1 MSYWDKEEYEERY
14 GDHVGY
20 CRVHHITVLD
30 SCQYCEDDSVQEC
43 AQCHYVIYDSPDDF
57 TWAEIDGEMQLLC
70 LGCTDKLIHA
80 TLLVNRHDQVSDM
93 LNVDYLH

>member
-1 MSYWDKEEYEERY
+1 MSYIDRDEYEERY

-30 SCQYCEDDSVQEC
+30 SCQLCEDSILDSDTIEVDEDTVDEESTND
-43 AQCHYVIYDSPDDF
+43 HDPI
-57 TWAEIDGEMQLLC
+57 
-70 LGCTDKLIHA
+70 A
-80 TLLVNRHDQVSDM
+80 TV